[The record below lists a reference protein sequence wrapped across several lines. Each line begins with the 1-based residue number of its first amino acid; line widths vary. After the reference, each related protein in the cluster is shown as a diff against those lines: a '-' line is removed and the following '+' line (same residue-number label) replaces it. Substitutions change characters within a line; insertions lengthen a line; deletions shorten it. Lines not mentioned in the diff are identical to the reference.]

1 MSSWFDAL
9 IEAFKEGGFGMY
21 LIAVVAIFII
31 AIMLERASYLYFRAR
46 INKADFINTM
56 HKYLFQG
63 NLQRAITY
71 CSSNRAPLANIVKA
85 GLLRI
90 DGTEAEIQSAMDE
103 QALQEMPRIEKRTGY
118 LAMLGNVAVLCGLLG
133 TIVGLIKS
141 FAAVS
146 YADAAEK
153 AVLLAKGISEAMN
166 CTAFGLGTAIVGLVM
181 FSVLSGTT
189 QSLVDDI
196 NESTVRMLNLILAN
210 RDKLNTADVRGE
222 E

>member
-1 MSSWFDAL
+1 MGTIDGLA
-9 IEAFKEGGFGMY
+9 EAFKEGGWGMY
-21 LIAVVAIFII
+21 PIAIIAVFIVAI
-31 AIMLERASYLYFRAR
+31 AAERIRYLFFTAR
-46 INKADFINTM
+46 INKADFLNTM

-71 CSSNRAPLANIVKA
+71 CSSNRAPLANIVKS

-103 QALQEMPRIEKRTGY
+103 VALQEMPLIEKRTGY
-118 LAMLGNVAVLCGLLG
+118 LAMLGNVAVLAGLLG
-133 TIVGLIKS
+133 TITGLIRS

-166 CTAFGLGTAIVGLVM
+166 CTAFGLGTAIPGLVI
-181 FSVLSGTT
+181 FSILSGTT
-189 QSLVDDI
+189 QNIIDDI

-210 RDKLNTADVRGE
+210 RDKLNTADIRGAE
-222 E
+222 

>member
-1 MSSWFDAL
+1 MFDA
-9 IEAFKEGGFGMY
+9 IADAFHEGGWGMY
-21 LIAVVAIFII
+21 LIAVCLVFII
-31 AIMLERASYLYFRAR
+31 AVAAERIAYLFFRAR
-46 INKADFINTM
+46 INKNDFVNTM

-71 CSSNRAPLANIVKA
+71 CSSQRAPLANIIKA

-90 DGTEAEIQSAMDE
+90 DGTEQEIQSAMDE
-103 QALQEMPRIEKRTGY
+103 VALQEVPKIEKRTGY

-133 TIVGLIKS
+133 TITGLIRA

-146 YADAAEK
+146 FADAAEK

-166 CTAFGLGTAIVGLVM
+166 CTAFGLGSAILGLVL

-189 QSLVDDI
+189 QHLLDDI

-210 RDKLNTADVRGE
+210 KDKLNTADVRGAAE
-222 E
+222 

>member
-1 MSSWFDAL
+1 MEELA
-9 IEAFKEGGFGMY
+9 EAFKEGGWGMY
-21 LIAVVAIFII
+21 PIAIIAVFII
-31 AIMLERASYLYFRAR
+31 AIAAERIAYLYFKAR
-46 INKADFINTM
+46 INKNDFINTM

-71 CSSNRAPLANIVKA
+71 CSSNRAPLANIVKS

-103 QALQEMPRIEKRTGY
+103 TALQEMPRIEKRTGY
-118 LAMLGNVAVLCGLLG
+118 LAMLGNVAVLAGLLG
-133 TIVGLIKS
+133 TISGLIRS

-166 CTAFGLGTAIVGLVM
+166 CTAFGLGVAIPGLVL
-181 FSVLSGTT
+181 FSILSGTT
-189 QSLVDDI
+189 QNIVDDI

-210 RDKLNTADVRGE
+210 RDKLNTADVRGAE
-222 E
+222 

>member
-1 MSSWFDAL
+1 MGFIESLADA
-9 IEAFKEGGFGMY
+9 FNEGGWGMY
-21 LIAVVAIFII
+21 PISLVLVFIVAIS
-31 AIMLERASYLYFRAR
+31 AERISYLFFKAR
-46 INKADFINTM
+46 INKNDFINTM

-103 QALQEMPRIEKRTGY
+103 QALQEMPKIEKRTGY
-118 LAMLGNVAVLCGLLG
+118 LAMLGNVAVLAGLLG
-133 TIVGLIKS
+133 TISGLIQS

-153 AVLLAKGISEAMN
+153 AVLLAKGIAEAMH
-166 CTAFGLGTAIVGLVM
+166 CTAFGLGTAIPGLVL
-181 FSVLSGTT
+181 FSILSGTT
-189 QSLVDDI
+189 QNIVDDI
-196 NESTVRMLNLILAN
+196 NESSVRMLNLILAN
-210 RDKLNTADVRGE
+210 RDKLNTADVRGAE
-222 E
+222 

>member
-1 MSSWFDAL
+1 MSGIA
-9 IEAFKEGGFGMY
+9 EAFKEGGWGMY
-21 LIAVVAIFII
+21 PIATIAVFVI
-31 AIMLERASYLYFRAR
+31 AIAAERISYLYFKAR
-46 INKADFINTM
+46 INKEDFINTM

-71 CSSNRAPLANIVKA
+71 CSSVRAPLANIIKA

-90 DGTEAEIQSAMDE
+90 DGSEKEIQSAMDE
-103 QALQEMPRIEKRTGY
+103 RALQEIPKIENRTGY
-118 LAMLGNVAVLCGLLG
+118 MAMLGNVAVLAGLLG
-133 TIVGLIKS
+133 TITGLIRS

-166 CTAFGLGTAIVGLVM
+166 CTAFGLGTAIPTLVI

-189 QSLVDDI
+189 QHIIDDI
-196 NESTVRMLNLILAN
+196 NESSVRMLNLILAN
-210 RDKLNTADVRGE
+210 RDKLNTADVQGME
-222 E
+222 

>member
-1 MSSWFDAL
+1 MFEAL
-9 IEAFKEGGFGMY
+9 AEAFKEGGWGMY
-21 LIAVVAIFII
+21 PIAVIGVFII
-31 AIMLERASYLYFRAR
+31 AITAERIAFLFFKAR
-46 INKADFINTM
+46 INKNDFINTM

-118 LAMLGNVAVLCGLLG
+118 LAMLGNVAVLAGLLG
-133 TIVGLIKS
+133 TISGLIRS

-166 CTAFGLGTAIVGLVM
+166 CTAFGLGTAIPGLVA
-181 FSVLSGTT
+181 FSILSGTT
-189 QSLVDDI
+189 QNIVDDI

-210 RDKLNTADVRGE
+210 RDKLNTADVRGAE
-222 E
+222 

>member
-1 MSSWFDAL
+1 MFESLA
-9 IEAFKEGGFGMY
+9 EAFKEGGWGMY
-21 LIAVVAIFII
+21 PIAIAGVFII
-31 AIMLERASYLYFRAR
+31 AIASERIAYLYFKAR
-46 INKADFINTM
+46 INKNDFINTM

-103 QALQEMPRIEKRTGY
+103 MALQEMPKIERRTGY
-118 LAMLGNVAVLCGLLG
+118 LAMLGNVAVLLGLLG
-133 TIVGLIKS
+133 TISGLIRS

-166 CTAFGLGTAIVGLVM
+166 CTAFGLGTAISGLLL
-181 FSVLSGTT
+181 FSILSGAT
-189 QSLVDDI
+189 QNIVDDI

-210 RDKLNTADVRGE
+210 RDKLNTADVRGAE
-222 E
+222 

>member
-1 MSSWFDAL
+1 MSGIA
-9 IEAFKEGGFGMY
+9 EAFKEGGWGMY
-21 LIAVVAIFII
+21 PIATIAVFVI
-31 AIMLERASYLYFRAR
+31 AIAAERISYLYFKAR
-46 INKADFINTM
+46 INKEDFINTM

-71 CSSNRAPLANIVKA
+71 CSSVRAPLANIIKA

-90 DGTEAEIQSAMDE
+90 DGSEKEIQSAMDE
-103 QALQEMPRIEKRTGY
+103 RALQEIPKIENRTGY
-118 LAMLGNVAVLCGLLG
+118 LAMLGNVAVLAGLLG
-133 TIVGLIKS
+133 TITGLIRS

-166 CTAFGLGTAIVGLVM
+166 CTAFGLGTAIPTLVI

-189 QSLVDDI
+189 QHIIDDI
-196 NESTVRMLNLILAN
+196 NESSVRMLNLILAN
-210 RDKLNTADVRGE
+210 RDKLNTADVQGME
-222 E
+222 

>member
-1 MSSWFDAL
+1 MDSLA
-9 IEAFKEGGFGMY
+9 EAFREGGWGMY
-21 LIAVVAIFII
+21 PIALIAVFII
-31 AIMLERASYLYFRAR
+31 AIGAERISYLYFKAR
-46 INKADFINTM
+46 INKADFVNTM

-71 CSSNRAPLANIVKA
+71 CSSNRAPLANIIKA

-103 QALQEMPRIEKRTGY
+103 VALQELPRIEKRTGY
-118 LAMLGNVAVLCGLLG
+118 LAMLSNVAVLAGLLG
-133 TIVGLIKS
+133 TITGLIKS

-166 CTAFGLGTAIVGLVM
+166 CTAFGLGTAIPALVL
-181 FSVLSGTT
+181 FSLLSGTT
-189 QSLVDDI
+189 QHIIDDI

-210 RDKLNTADVRGE
+210 KDKLNTADVRGAE
-222 E
+222 

>member
-1 MSSWFDAL
+1 MFEGLA
-9 IEAFKEGGFGMY
+9 EAFKEGGWGMY
-21 LIAVVAIFII
+21 PIAVVAVFII
-31 AIMLERASYLYFRAR
+31 AIAAERITYLFFKSR
-46 INKADFINTM
+46 INKNDFINTM

-118 LAMLGNVAVLCGLLG
+118 LAMLGNVAVLAGLLG
-133 TIVGLIKS
+133 TISGLIRS

-166 CTAFGLGTAIVGLVM
+166 CTAFGLGTAIPGLLL
-181 FSVLSGTT
+181 FSILSGTT
-189 QSLVDDI
+189 QNIVDDI

-210 RDKLNTADVRGE
+210 RDKLNTADVRGAE
-222 E
+222 

>member
-1 MSSWFDAL
+1 MFENLA
-9 IEAFKEGGFGMY
+9 EAFKEGGWGMY
-21 LIAVVAIFII
+21 PIALIAVFII
-31 AIMLERASYLYFRAR
+31 AIAAERIAYLFFKAR
-46 INKADFINTM
+46 INKNDFINTM

-103 QALQEMPRIEKRTGY
+103 TALVEMPRIEKRTGY
-118 LAMLGNVAVLCGLLG
+118 LAMLGNVAVLAGLLG
-133 TIVGLIKS
+133 TISGLIRS

-166 CTAFGLGTAIVGLVM
+166 CTAFGLGTAIPALVL
-181 FSVLSGTT
+181 FSILSGTT
-189 QSLVDDI
+189 QNLVDDI

-210 RDKLNTADVRGE
+210 RDKLNTADVRGAE
-222 E
+222 

>member
-1 MSSWFDAL
+1 MDA
-9 IEAFKEGGFGMY
+9 IADAFKEGGWGMY
-21 LIAVVAIFII
+21 PIAVIAVFII
-31 AIMLERASYLYFRAR
+31 AVSAERISFLYFKAR
-46 INKADFINTM
+46 INKNDFVNTM

-71 CSSNRAPLANIVKA
+71 CSSNRAPLANIIKA

-90 DGTEAEIQSAMDE
+90 DGTEKEIQSAMDE
-103 QALQEMPRIEKRTGY
+103 MALQELPRIEKRTGY
-118 LAMLGNVAVLCGLLG
+118 LAMLGNVAVLAGLLG
-133 TIVGLIKS
+133 TISGLIKS

-166 CTAFGLGTAIVGLVM
+166 CTAFGLGSAICGLVL
-181 FSVLSGTT
+181 FSLLSGAT
-189 QSLVDDI
+189 QHLIDDI

-210 RDKLNTADVRGE
+210 RDKLNTSDVQGAE
-222 E
+222 